1 MPWCPIC
8 KNEYVEGKTHCPD
21 CDVDLVEELSQEP
34 EEPLKV
40 PEDYTFPE
48 DFDPREI
55 LEEAKREPVSNVPLY
70 KQPEERYQ
78 DMHSSAWTFLAVG
91 AAGILVMILCWLG
104 VIRLP
109 LHNFALFIMTA
120 LFVIFLG
127 IGVVSF
133 QSARKLKAGIASE
146 NAFVEEVI
154 AWYRATG
161 CHAPALSELDKSQPE
176 ELLYFQRS
184 EIIRSVLREQF
195 PEIDPSLLEKLT
207 DDFCEEDFSG

>member
-34 EEPLKV
+34 EDTLEV
-40 PEDYTFPE
+40 PVDYTFPE
-48 DFDPREI
+48 DFNPREV
-55 LEEAKREPVSNVPLY
+55 LEEARREPVQNVPLY
-70 KQPEERYQ
+70 KRPEERYQ
-78 DMHSSAWTFLAVG
+78 DMHSSAWTFVLVG
-91 AAGILVMILCWLG
+91 AAGLMVMILCWAG
-104 VIRLP
+104 IIKLP
-109 LHNFALFIMTA
+109 FNNFVLFIMTA

-133 QSARKLKAGIASE
+133 QSARKIKSGIASE

-154 AWYRATG
+154 TWYRATG
-161 CHAPALSELDKSQPE
+161 CHAPAFSGLDKNQPE
-176 ELLYFQRS
+176 ELLYFQKS
-184 EIIRSVLREQF
+184 EIIRTVLKEQF
-195 PEIDPSLLEKLT
+195 PEINLSLLEKLT